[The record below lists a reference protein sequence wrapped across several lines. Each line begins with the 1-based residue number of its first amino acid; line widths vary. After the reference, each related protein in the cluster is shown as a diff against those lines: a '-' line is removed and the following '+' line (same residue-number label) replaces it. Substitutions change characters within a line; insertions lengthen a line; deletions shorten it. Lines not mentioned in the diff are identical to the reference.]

1 MCSRSTATNCSLVVF
16 TAFSHSLTRCMGAG
30 MFGPAGWIE
39 WVKRCW
45 SEVFLCVFFTRCHA
59 QTFLW
64 KYHPYN
70 RKTLPY
76 YCSRQVY
83 IPSPIQKIIR
93 GKKQQR
99 KGRMRCGGYEKCDA
113 VVGYLLIGST
123 FPFPTRSALFS
134 FFFCKFCNR
143 FQWQRLVCLFFFVYV
158 TSCASEWIS

>member
-1 MCSRSTATNCSLVVF
+1 MALQVELNE
-16 TAFSHSLTRCMGAG
+16 FSG
-30 MFGPAGWIE
+30 
-39 WVKRCW
+39 V
-45 SEVFLCVFFTRCHA
+45 EVSSFCVFFFTRSHA

-64 KYHPYN
+64 KYHPYD

-83 IPSPIQKIIR
+83 IQSPIQKIIR

-134 FFFCKFCNR
+134 FF
-143 FQWQRLVCLFFFVYV
+143 LLLFFVVVNSVIGFSGNVWFVC
-158 TSCASEWIS
+158 SFLFM